1 MQTVKTLIRCY
12 IPHGLIWG
20 QTVCQCP
27 FQGKLGLNGLIILAK
42 RPRKVSHFMEKNS
55 FGGRADTFLFYQ
67 IFLHGENGKIKEIQS
82 KIKELC
88 PSANKNFKGQR
99 V

>member
-1 MQTVKTLIRCY
+1 
-12 IPHGLIWG
+12 
-20 QTVCQCP
+20 
-27 FQGKLGLNGLIILAK
+27 
-42 RPRKVSHFMEKNS
+42 MEKNS